1 MKIAMLV
8 AMAATSVTLPATAHA
23 EPTPPCSNGQG
34 RNSRER
40 HPYTDLRVTPPDT
53 TETVTVP
60 IHFDTRPLEVHP
72 VNATP

>member
-8 AMAATSVTLPATAHA
+8 VTAA
-23 EPTPPCSNGQG
+23 
-34 RNSRER
+34 
-40 HPYTDLRVTPPDT
+40 TDLRVTPPDT

-60 IHFDTRPLEVHP
+60 IHFDTCPPEVHP